1 MGTAMVTAAIG
12 IGAAVLAIWIDF
24 RFPRLAPQ
32 TMIYAIFHLIAAS
45 VVARAVVGTGMDA
58 FAARPLLAVMGVAL
72 PALVYIFLSWLWFL
86 RLAQRAMFGGGFGAR
101 GS

>member
-1 MGTAMVTAAIG
+1 MVTAAIG

-32 TMIYAIFHLIAAS
+32 TIIYAIFHLIAAS

-58 FAARPLLAVMGVAL
+58 FAARPLFAVMGVAL